1 MLQELISKQIFP
13 IDTAK
18 SIYQRNCLA
27 GGRGKATRPKIQFMN
42 PRMYRGLGVSMS
54 RSCVV
59 NAIFFT
65 AFEFTKKRVNHM
77 TVDEE
82 LLQAND
88 L

>member
-1 MLQELISKQIFP
+1 
-13 IDTAK
+13 
-18 SIYQRNCLA
+18 
-27 GGRGKATRPKIQFMN
+27 
-42 PRMYRGLGVSMS
+42 MS